1 MKWYDAEATV
11 CPMEV
16 DARNAAMTTKPM
28 TIALR
33 IHSHVLDL
41 GLATW

>member
-1 MKWYDAEATV
+1 MKWYDPDATV
-11 CPMEV
+11 CPILV
-16 DARNAAMTTKPM
+16 DARNAAMMTKPM

-33 IHSHVLDL
+33 IHSHALDL